1 MHPAPKGIC
10 PAPSWAP
17 AQPWEQWDALTG
29 CRWRTQLH
37 QAVCSAARPRGTG
50 TAAVGRWKIHSG
62 ISPQLVQFCTLGHEG
77 FLLRGS
83 KCFPNPTA
91 YTGRMLCGLREAHK
105 QHLNT
110 GYHSERF
117 PYNLPELMQGSTR
130 SQSPQPIIISF
141 DHKHSTGSKNPYAYE
156 QFCNTNMQNITT
168 HQGQNSNTLNNSF
181 FARKQVSLF
190 SAPDMLFSTKGMPSC
205 GLLAMHC
212 THCVLLHIVHLL
224 SALLGPKVQT
234 YQST

>member
-1 MHPAPKGIC
+1 
-10 PAPSWAP
+10 
-17 AQPWEQWDALTG
+17 
-29 CRWRTQLH
+29 
-37 QAVCSAARPRGTG
+37 
-50 TAAVGRWKIHSG
+50 
-62 ISPQLVQFCTLGHEG
+62 
-77 FLLRGS
+77 
-83 KCFPNPTA
+83 
-91 YTGRMLCGLREAHK
+91 
-105 QHLNT
+105 
-110 GYHSERF
+110 
-117 PYNLPELMQGSTR
+117 MQGSTR

-205 GLLAMHC
+205 AFLAMHC

-234 YQST
+234 YQKAPKGPNCLFLPFSFFFFPLNMKNMKADSEAGPC